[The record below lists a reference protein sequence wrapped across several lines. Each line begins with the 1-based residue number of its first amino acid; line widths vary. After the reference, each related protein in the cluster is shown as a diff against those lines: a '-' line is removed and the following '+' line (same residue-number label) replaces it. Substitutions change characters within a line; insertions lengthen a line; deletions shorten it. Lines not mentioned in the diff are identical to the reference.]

1 MGILESANM
10 AYLGG
15 KLKSEKVACQLV
27 NWSAW
32 IWALNW

>member
-15 KLKSEKVACQLV
+15 KLKSEKVAYGNSRECEHGLSR
-27 NWSAW
+27 W
-32 IWALNW
+32 